1 MPCAVAW
8 PHIARCRCL
17 SSETQVQTL
26 QEKAGELR
34 RRLDDAQAGL
44 LELGRENQSLQIFSN
59 KAVTRKWADDSQVH
73 SCMDC
78 EKAFSVTVRKV
89 RYLRRSSL
97 RMMIVSLQHHCRQCG
112 NIYCNDCSSKTIATA
127 ASKKPVRV
135 CNACYT
141 DLSQRR

>member
-1 MPCAVAW
+1 NNDE
-8 PHIARCRCL
+8 RRSLLERCL

-78 EKAFSVTVRKV
+78 EKAFSVTVRK
-89 RYLRRSSL
+89 
-97 RMMIVSLQHHCRQCG
+97 HHCRQCG